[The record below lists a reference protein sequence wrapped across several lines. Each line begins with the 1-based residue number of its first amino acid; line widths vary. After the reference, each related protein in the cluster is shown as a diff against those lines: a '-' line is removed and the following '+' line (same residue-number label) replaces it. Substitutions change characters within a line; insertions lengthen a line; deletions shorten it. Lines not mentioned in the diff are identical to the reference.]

1 MNLLWFTCYR
11 GWKISR
17 KVASCLTTTKE
28 ECILQNIVASEY
40 LSGAFYSDHT
50 FKKELFKGVSIGMKK
65 NSLRLEVYVNDS
77 AILFSYFLMELL
89 DLCPFFL
96 VLIKQELLG

>member
-1 MNLLWFTCYR
+1 M
-11 GWKISR
+11 
-17 KVASCLTTTKE
+17 
-28 ECILQNIVASEY
+28 
-40 LSGAFYSDHT
+40 

-89 DLCPFFL
+89 DLCPFISV